1 MSVLECIFSFAFS
14 EVQRSFI
21 LFPTSQVQLNSATIP
36 PEFRDE
42 INTLSAA
49 SAALL
54 QQSNERQAA
63 GRPDLAQVI
72 AASNALLSSVA

>member
-1 MSVLECIFSFAFS
+1 MKSFISFAFL
-14 EVQRSFI
+14 EVQSSNI
-21 LFPTSQVQLNSATIP
+21 IFPFLQVQLNSATIP

-63 GRPDLAQVI
+63 GRPNLEQVI

>member
-1 MSVLECIFSFAFS
+1 MNPHVTYCREAKDEF
-14 EVQRSFI
+14 
-21 LFPTSQVQLNSATIP
+21 LFLHLTQVQLNSHTIP
-36 PEFRDE
+36 AEFRDE

-63 GRPDLAQVI
+63 VRPAVQQLT